1 MDKFF
6 AILLMCILSL
16 PVIAIEG
23 QEVELAPVNEETLE
37 VIPTEEAKELN
48 SPVSFEQN
56 KIPAPTQNLNGQFKE
71 PVSKKKLLKK
81 FVIAMLCVAGTS
93 VFLYGALSIYNKIRN
108 GLDVEKTEPLEG
120 EQTLE
125 APSDLTEAVKS
136 FIEKTHW
143 EN

>member
-1 MDKFF
+1 MNRIFV
-6 AILLMCILSL
+6 ILLMCILSL

-23 QEVELAPVNEETLE
+23 QEVELTPVNEETLE
-37 VIPTEEAKELN
+37 VIPPEETKELN
-48 SPVSFEQN
+48 SPISFEQN
-56 KIPAPTQNLNGQFKE
+56 RLPAPTQNLNGQFKE

-93 VFLYGALSIYNKIRN
+93 IFLYGALSIYNKIRESL
-108 GLDVEKTEPLEG
+108 GVSKTEQLEG

-136 FIEKTHW
+136 FVEKTHW